1 MYSPI
6 PVLNELKDLYDS
18 TRDFLA
24 DGFELYGYDDKE
36 RYFPRELDDPEFL
49 SRLIPFAQANGTGS
63 MYAIWRSSDETD
75 VALLP
80 VVVFGDEGGEHVIAR
95 DFRDFLPL
103 LGHDAEI
110 TVDHDSAYYFREED
124 DDHSGS
130 HEMFVEWLR
139 ERGLEPAEDPDAVI
153 AAAQEI
159 HAERFRAWITPF
171 YAKVGWA

>member
-24 DGFELYGYDDKE
+24 DGFELYDYDDKKS
-36 RYFPRELDDPEFL
+36 FPQELDDPEFL
-49 SRLIPFAQANGTGS
+49 SRLIPIAQANGSGS
-63 MYAIWRSSDETD
+63 TYAIWRSSDEPD
-75 VALLP
+75 LALLP
-80 VVVFGDEGGEHVIAR
+80 VVVFGDEGGEQVVAR
-95 DFRDFLPL
+95 DLRDLLRL
-103 LGHDAEI
+103 LGFDAEI
-110 TVDHDSAYYFREED
+110 TVGHDSAYYFRDED

-139 ERGLEPAEDPDAVI
+139 ERGLAPAEDPDAVI

-159 HAERFRAWITPF
+159 HGERFRAWITPF
-171 YAKVGWA
+171 HEKVGWA